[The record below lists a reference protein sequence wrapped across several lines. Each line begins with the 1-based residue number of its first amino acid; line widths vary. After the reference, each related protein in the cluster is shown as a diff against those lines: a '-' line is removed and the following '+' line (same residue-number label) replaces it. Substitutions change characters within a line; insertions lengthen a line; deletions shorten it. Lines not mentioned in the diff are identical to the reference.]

1 MSGPAVAA
9 AQGELLLVV
18 EDEAELLTYLVE
30 ELEDLGYRVQSAK
43 DGVQALALAQTECP
57 DLVLTDIMM
66 PRMGGADLFFA
77 CQRTPALAQVPFL
90 FLTALSSA
98 QMLRAL
104 PPGETPHILKKPIDY
119 DDLARAIRWRLA
131 RAGSRSQA

>member
-1 MSGPAVAA
+1 MSGPAAA

-18 EDEAELLTYLVE
+18 EDEAELLAYLVE
-30 ELEDLGYRVQSAK
+30 ELEDLGYRVQGAK
-43 DGVQALALAQTECP
+43 DGVQALALAQAECP

-66 PRMGGADLFFA
+66 PRMGGADLYFA
-77 CQRTPALAQVPFL
+77 CQSTPALMQVPFL

-104 PPGETPHILKKPIDY
+104 PPEETPHILKKPIDY
-119 DDLARAIRWRLA
+119 DDLARAIRWRLERTGRRS
-131 RAGSRSQA
+131 RAE